1 MGGFFG
7 AVSNRDMALN
17 IFFGTDY
24 HSHLGTRRGG
34 MVMYSRQEGFK
45 KKIHSIENTPFRTK
59 FEKELED
66 FHGTSGIGCI
76 SDSDPQPL
84 LIRSHLGMYSISTVG
99 IVNNTD
105 DIIAKYFTE
114 TGHQFLPMN
123 DGKINATELVASIIN
138 QKKDFV
144 SGIKYAQEII
154 DGSMTILILNDKGEI
169 IAARDKAGRLP
180 VHVGFSEDDGYCVSF
195 ETFAY
200 QKLGYRDEY
209 ELGPGEIVKI
219 KKDGIDILSPSNGN
233 LKICAFLW
241 TYYGYP
247 NSNYEGKNVEIM
259 RYRDGEILAE
269 NEIKNGTLP
278 DVDYVAGMPD
288 SGVPHAIGYANK
300 SGKPFARPFV
310 KYTPTWPRSFMPEN
324 QDVRN
329 QVAKMKQIPV
339 NELIKDKKLLFVDD
353 SIVRGTQLRE
363 TVEFLYESGAKEVHM
378 RSACPPLM
386 YPCKYLNFSRGNGEM
401 DLLARRI
408 IQELEGDEG
417 QNHIEEY
424 ADGNSRRGKCL
435 LKRICEKFGFD
446 SLGYQS
452 LEGLLESIGIDKSQI
467 CTYCWT
473 GKE

>member
-7 AVSNRDMALN
+7 AVSNRDMVLN

-59 FEKELED
+59 FERELED

-123 DGKINATELVASIIN
+123 NGKINATELVASIIN

-144 SGIKYAQEII
+144 NGIKYAQEII

-169 IAARDKAGRLP
+169 IAARDKVGRLP
-180 VHVGFSEDDGYCVSF
+180 IHVGFSEDDGYCVSF

-200 QKLGYRDEY
+200 QKLGYKDRY

-219 KKDGIDILSPSNGN
+219 KKDGIDVLSPSNGN

-452 LEGLLESIGIDKSQI
+452 LDGLLESIGIDKSQI